1 MGQTLTVADEKQ
13 AYTISDKATFLA
25 HEDSLSMLLEET
37 DDMKNTYSMIV
48 VTAERFADSNVKGAQ
63 AFVDWIATDEAR
75 QMIAEYGKAEY
86 GEACSS
92 ISIKNT
98 FTSRRGTCPPL
109 LHK

>member
-48 VTAERFADSNVKGAQ
+48 VTAERLLTAMSR
-63 AFVDWIATDEAR
+63 AR
-75 QMIAEYGKAEY
+75 RLL
-86 GEACSS
+86 S
-92 ISIKNT
+92 IGS
-98 FTSRRGTCPPL
+98 PL
-109 LHK
+109 TKPDR